1 MSKVRNQLSKVNTED
16 LIKIVYFIF
25 FGVGVLGLSYNN
37 TRDLFITL
45 MPFSLL
51 LSMGLMFWMHDKWHL
66 KHVTIFILIILI
78 GFFVEVAGVLTG
90 VVFGEYSYGHALG
103 FKIWGTPPMIGL
115 NWLML
120 IYAVYQIINLWKIP
134 VFIRVLGG
142 SALMVIYD
150 IIMEPVAVKLNMWS
164 WGGGDIPLQNYVA
177 WFIISVVMLSI
188 LFLTKIKYRNKVAST
203 LFFVQM
209 GFFLILNLVLR

>member
-134 VFIRVLGG
+134 IFIRVLGG

-164 WGGGDIPLQNYVA
+164 WGGGSIPLQNYVA
-177 WFIISVVMLSI
+177 WFIISVVFLSVMQ
-188 LFLTKIKYRNKVAST
+188 LTKVKTGNQVAVF
-203 LFFVQM
+203 LVAVQT
-209 GFFLILNLVLR
+209 GFFLALNLVV